1 MKTQVFIL
9 TLMLSF
15 TLSVCAQGTGGKEE
29 GMNVKETKIRI
40 TVGNRTLTA
49 TFYDNPTAR
58 AIIAKLPLT
67 IPLSDLYERE
77 MCYHFPESLPTDNV
91 RTTGYEVGEII
102 YWPPRHSFVIMYAQ
116 NGERFSMQK
125 IGRIDS
131 GVEIFKQLGDVTVT
145 LEVLE

>member
-1 MKTQVFIL
+1 MKQITAVLVL
-9 TLMLSF
+9 TLSCAL
-15 TLSVCAQGTGGKEE
+15 TVCAQVTGGKEE
-29 GMNVKETKIRI
+29 DMNSKETKIKI
-40 TVGNRTLTA
+40 TVGSRILTA
-49 TFYDNPTAR
+49 IFYDNPTAR

-67 IPLSDLYERE
+67 IPLVDLYERE
-77 MCYHFPESLPTDNV
+77 MCYHFPEALPTDNV

-131 GVEIFKQLGDVTVT
+131 GVEIFKQTGDVTVT